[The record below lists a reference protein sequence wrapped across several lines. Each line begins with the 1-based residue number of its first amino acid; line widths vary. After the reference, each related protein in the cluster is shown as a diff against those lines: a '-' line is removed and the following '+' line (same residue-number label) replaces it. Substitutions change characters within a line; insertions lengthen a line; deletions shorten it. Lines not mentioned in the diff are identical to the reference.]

1 PLSPAASHAAGLR
14 FLHQDIGLVD
24 ALTIADNFAL
34 ADRFFARSI
43 VAPINVRRQ
52 HEHTA
57 ATLAIFGLH
66 QHPATLVSE
75 LSPSA
80 RTMIGIARAFQGSGA
95 DAAAGDSEALRR
107 TVLVLDEPTASLP
120 ADEVDTVL
128 RMVE

>member
-1 PLSPAASHAAGLR
+1 QRALDDVTLKVPRGQITALLGMNGSGKSTLIKILAGVYEPDAGGRAWAGEHELPLPLSPAASHAAGLR

-66 QHPATLVSE
+66 QHPATLV
-75 LSPSA
+75 
-80 RTMIGIARAFQGSGA
+80 
-95 DAAAGDSEALRR
+95 
-107 TVLVLDEPTASLP
+107 
-120 ADEVDTVL
+120 
-128 RMVE
+128 